1 MEFPIPQKQ
10 AELAKMRTR
19 RSGRWLPRQPRLGAR
34 MCHWHILFHDS
45 EGCESME
52 IRKKYRLVLT
62 GILALCL
69 AGLLALGYGEAKEQI
84 PDAYVQTRGEKGP
97 GTGSIFVT
105 ETRTPAVEEVSVSG
119 GQEGSYSIQYRYLG
133 VIPLKEVQ
141 VTVRDPMELIPG
153 GMPVGIY
160 METRGVLAVG
170 TGAVEGADGLNH
182 EPATG
187 IVEGGDYI
195 CSVNG
200 KTVTEKEDLIQR
212 VQETGEK
219 PVLLGLEREGEE
231 RKVQVKAVEAPDG
244 TYKLGIWVRDN
255 TQGIGT
261 ITFLTKE
268 GSFGALGHGIADADT
283 GTLLEM
289 SEGNLYDTE
298 IVGIRRGRT
307 GDPGQLTGLIRY
319 RKQLLC
325 GNLEKNTVAGI
336 FGTCTERLKDRAGTE
351 ALQVGYRQEVELG
364 EAWIRSGMSGEIRD
378 YRAEIIEIYRKERDV
393 NKGMVL
399 RVTDPELLRTAG
411 GIVQGMSGSP
421 ILQNGKIIGA
431 VTHVFVQDS
440 AKGFGIF
447 IENMLEQLIR

>member
-1 MEFPIPQKQ
+1 M
-10 AELAKMRTR
+10 
-19 RSGRWLPRQPRLGAR
+19 
-34 MCHWHILFHDS
+34 
-45 EGCESME
+45 
-52 IRKKYRLVLT
+52 
-62 GILALCL
+62 
-69 AGLLALGYGEAKEQI
+69 
-84 PDAYVQTRGEKGP
+84 
-97 GTGSIFVT
+97 
-105 ETRTPAVEEVSVSG
+105 SG

-261 ITFLTKE
+261 LTFLTKE

-307 GDPGQLTGLIRY
+307 GESGAADRAHPLQEAASVRKPGEKYGG
-319 RKQLLC
+319 
-325 GNLEKNTVAGI
+325 GNLRYLY
-336 FGTCTERLKDRAGTE
+336 GTAEG
-351 ALQVGYRQEVELG
+351 QG
-364 EAWIRSGMSGEIRD
+364 RD
-378 YRAEIIEIYRKERDV
+378 
-393 NKGMVL
+393 
-399 RVTDPELLRTAG
+399 
-411 GIVQGMSGSP
+411 
-421 ILQNGKIIGA
+421 
-431 VTHVFVQDS
+431 
-440 AKGFGIF
+440 
-447 IENMLEQLIR
+447 